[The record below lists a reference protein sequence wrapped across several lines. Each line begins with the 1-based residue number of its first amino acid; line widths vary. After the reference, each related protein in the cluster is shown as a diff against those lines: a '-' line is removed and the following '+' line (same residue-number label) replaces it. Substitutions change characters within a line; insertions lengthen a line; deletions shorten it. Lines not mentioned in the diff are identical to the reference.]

1 MKKLLL
7 MVVFFAV
14 LAAVG
19 WFYLQEQEFVVV
31 LSEENLQERIEE
43 VFPVERQYL
52 ILLTL
57 RLSNPEVGLV
67 EGSDRIHYRMRA
79 SLNVPGL
86 GQPWSGMGRVSGR
99 LRYDRESRDLF
110 LYDSVVEE
118 IEVEGLPQMYEGP
131 LRSAAD
137 WIARQRLDRHP
148 VYTIDEETLGQ
159 LPGPV
164 ILRDVRVGDGKVRV
178 AFGLEEPPG
187 LNFWRERLGW

>member
-7 MVVFFAV
+7 LLVF
-14 LAAVG
+14 LAALAVVG
-19 WFYLQEQEFVVV
+19 WFYIQDQEFVVV
-31 LSEENLQERIEE
+31 LSEEDLQERIEE

-52 ILLTL
+52 VLLTL
-57 RLSNPEVGLV
+57 RLSEPEVLLV
-67 EGSDRIHYRMRA
+67 EGADRIHYRMRA
-79 SLNVPGL
+79 SLAVPGL
-86 GQPWSGMGRVSGR
+86 GQRLSGTGRVSGR
-99 LRYDRESRDLF
+99 LRYDRETRDLF

-118 IEVEGLPQMYEGP
+118 IEVDGLPQMYQAP

-148 VYTIDEETLGQ
+148 VYTVDEEEVGQ

-178 AFGLEEPPG
+178 AFGLEASPG
-187 LNFWRERLGW
+187 LDFLRKIISR

>member
-7 MVVFFAV
+7 LLVF
-14 LAAVG
+14 LAALAVVG
-19 WFYLQEQEFVVV
+19 WFYIQDQEFVVV
-31 LSEENLQERIEE
+31 LLEEDLQERIEE

-52 ILLTL
+52 VLLTL
-57 RLSNPEVGLV
+57 RLSEPEVLLV
-67 EGSDRIHYRMRA
+67 EGADRIHYRMRA
-79 SLNVPGL
+79 SLAVPGL
-86 GQPWSGMGRVSGR
+86 GQRLSGTGRVSGR
-99 LRYDRESRDLF
+99 LRYDRETRDLF

-118 IEVEGLPQMYEGP
+118 IEVDGLPQMYQAP

-148 VYTIDEETLGQ
+148 VYTVDEEEVGQ

-178 AFGLEEPPG
+178 AFGLEASPG
-187 LNFWRERLGW
+187 LDFLRKIISR